1 VESPPKKRVFPQI
14 INQLSVNETPVLHHS
29 PFSPHQSTASYAP
42 LLPVPHHGEGRRRWT
57 AGDLAEIVTS
67 LATLSTSEIART
79 LGVNPKALRSALRR
93 HGISLRAVREYAKKT
108 SVSEGMGV
116 VVRRSTAGPSAVY
129 GAAALVLLPDGAC
142 RWPLGDPSKP
152 DFSFC
157 GAARFGRASY
167 CRHHLAEAF
176 EPGNRHGR

>member
-1 VESPPKKRVFPQI
+1 
-14 INQLSVNETPVLHHS
+14 
-29 PFSPHQSTASYAP
+29 
-42 LLPVPHHGEGRRRWT
+42 VPHHGEGRRRWT
-57 AGDLAEIVTS
+57 AGDLTEIVTA
-67 LATLSTSEIART
+67 LATLSTNEIART

-152 DFSFC
+152 DFGFC
-157 GAARFGRASY
+157 GAARLGRASY
-167 CRHHLAEAF
+167 CRHHLAQAF
-176 EPGNRHGR
+176 EPGKHHGR